1 MADQLCTTAQVKL
14 RVGVTDATDDTLI
27 SELIDQVTD
36 WIQQYVGRR
45 LVPIGSATYIRD
57 TAYGYSF
64 YFPAGMRTVT
74 AVEVA
79 PSNQPPTGGT
89 GYVVVPSTDYKLYPE
104 APAQGWPQTE
114 LRLAR
119 AAVGTVR
126 YFKDAENGMKITC
139 TSGFTLT
146 PPDMTS
152 VAIDAVV
159 AAYTNRQDGASGV
172 IGADVMAVTPWSEFF
187 SRGSPQRGTI
197 ERYREFAA

>member
-1 MADQLCTTAQVKL
+1 MADQLCTSAQVKA

-27 SELIDQVTD
+27 SELIDQVSD

-45 LVPIGSATYIRD
+45 LVPITSATYVRD
-57 TAYGYSF
+57 TSYGYSF
-64 YFPAGMRTVT
+64 YFPQGIRAVT
-74 AVEVA
+74 ALSVA
-79 PSNQPPTGGT
+79 ASSQPPSGGT
-89 GYVVVPSTDYKLYPE
+89 YVTVAATDYKLYPE
-104 APAQGWPQTE
+104 TPAPGWPQTE
-114 LRLAR
+114 LRLLR

-126 YFKDAENGMKITC
+126 RFADAENGLSITC
-139 TSGFTLT
+139 TSGFTAT
-146 PPDMTS
+146 PPDMQS

-197 ERYREFAA
+197 ERYREFAV